1 MHHLEQAL
9 SRKKS
14 SSWLSLLK
22 DGRKGG
28 SSKSTS
34 VAATAEPTSAATEA
48 HHVPLGEE
56 IPEEARVKPSRT
68 SSGGS
73 LLDWKGKGKKDKPRS
88 YALGK
93 SEPGAPAVT
102 IEVTRAI
109 VDDDCPPLSSPSST
123 AVSSVPSGSSLSSSS
138 SRSTS
143 ARSSLDRPFNG
154 SPAIDRSGRDDES
167 PMALQTA
174 DSLRIHR
181 KAKEASSKQHD
192 GTSPVPQLKLR
203 IEPPV
208 PSLEGTD
215 RTSGAS
221 SRVSSTG
228 SESGSAT
235 ASNGRHGG
243 TNGATSASV
252 TSSSRGSIGGANRER
267 DRSRGRD
274 GSLRVVSLLG
284 AATEVVATLGLQHLL
299 VGRSHEC
306 KFPPSVLALPCVTAP
321 ASGSVVEGPSCG
333 SAHDTLSQRLRKSL
347 SRYHVDV
354 EAIKRLQP
362 DVIITQD
369 ACDVCLVT
377 VADLEAAC
385 AEYFKQREDSGHVC
399 HVVSLKP
406 ITISDVWDNMVQ
418 VAAAVGHREKG
429 CVLVQTLKARWS
441 LVRRQVPLRGSS
453 PRVRVVC
460 LQWLRPLMGAGF
472 WVPEI
477 VACAGGK
484 SLSGKPGER
493 TAMLTLETLLSLDPD
508 VIIAMCCGLSME
520 AVLREFLSLDDLPQW
535 NRLRAVQTDSVFV
548 ADGDRYFNNSGPTI
562 VESAE
567 IMVEIL
573 HARRFPNHRTAVN
586 RSGATAGGDNDDPFS
601 SFRNNR
607 VLGSGH
613 VAAGAESP
621 EIEIKYEGRAYAQLT
636 GGCVGAWRALLG
648 DGGGVDQGGES
659 WGKLDVGKGG
669 NVGSGT
675 AGEKGSGSVGEGE
688 GWFAQLA
695 SEAAAKGA
703 KEAAR
708 EATLVAKAAGKQ
720 QGTQGQGSS
729 KGELAKVANNDA
741 FIAPLRPPP
750 GYTGSV
756 TTASSSATAAAAAP
770 VGAAAAAASAA
781 PSAPAPEPLAPL
793 PSPPGRSSRRS
804 LWGLKRGKGG
814 KDAEEGGIEAER
826 KEEEVR
832 TEEAQMQAQ
841 AQAQA
846 QEQTQ
851 KLAQE
856 EQEQEQEQERERIQ
870 QLFLTQLRL
879 EEGSQQ
885 QTQPDATPELY
896 QEQQQEQ
903 HQQQQEPQQEED
915 AFPAFPPPPAISLTG
930 AALKAAQLRALFLA
944 TIEDSLPADCLLL
957 SGGLASTIIAH
968 AATSLIWPGSIAA
981 AITVVASPKAADR
994 LPAAAAAR
1002 GCQLGAGMG
1011 AGGSGGHVFVGGG
1024 PGFQPEHLLETELRF
1039 VVRVLKS
1046 FDPAEIRMGVV
1057 LAAGLREA
1065 KRQGFCSVMVGDG
1078 ADELFTAFDFMVRM
1092 SDAKLQECRHH
1103 MVDVLRF
1110 PCRDLAQALGLEVRQ
1125 PFLHPALQEFA
1136 LGLTKDELLG
1146 EGRSEEWC
1154 DYNEGN
1160 LLLRMAF
1167 PEVVS
1172 ARRPKDPIEEDGT
1185 GGVSGRKAEGE
1196 EGGPGSDTGP
1206 RASALLPSLPP
1217 GTALHYYMQVW
1228 HVHCVCAWLSSV
1240 QCCSSLKGCNSRSFL
1255 QVHCLPSLP
1264 AYVSPTSDA
1273 APVWQVFGGPVLPG
1287 VQRWQPNA
1295 CSACGFPPLFPDQL
1309 LCATCGECS
1318 TRKPSSRRRSQPNNT
1333 SPGAGGAG
1341 IGAGDVG
1348 AGADGFGVV
1357 GLGGLEGAHGRGQSG
1372 GTGSGSNGRG
1382 RLSDVPRSP
1391 RRPSTPPRGSSP
1403 SGASPSSAGN
1413 SGRKQRGCWGNA
1425 GAGGGVAGGREAFG
1439 AVESEGCGEGGEV
1452 GEWGEQVVVEVA
1464 EEVCAALSV
1473 VDQALAGVASPD
1485 RTLPVKHALG
1495 TSSSNSNN
1503 SSRSCTS
1510 NSGSMT
1516 NVHPMSNIHALLLS
1530 TYSHPPSAAS
1540 ALHHSDS
1547 LLSLVAC
1554 VDGGLSVWGDIIG
1567 SSQCS
1572 DEPEGDSDYNGRDNN
1587 EEKERCRSEGG
1598 QRRGS
1603 RRGGKGRRMGE
1614 RGGAIG
1620 GGGSM
1625 DGLDREDADAITEG
1639 TEMWSVTDATTEVAG
1654 SLPFPAQTVLTGCA
1668 ASDGNRAQRRVG
1680 LRLTDLGGG
1689 GEQEQKGDERGETR
1703 GESQG
1708 EGNGEEG
1715 EGRGK
1720 GREEKDAY
1728 SICSREWRWL
1738 EMSVSLAT
1746 CPREGDATCTALRRL
1761 PPKETAREGPSGG
1774 GCEPRMIFC
1783 TFLDI
1788 SERRKQ
1794 EDRMLQRLKDSVG
1807 PVMTAHH
1814 DMAANYDLHHH
1825 NSQHESP
1832 PTRVTPARV
1841 NHSASNEVA
1850 QQQQAGSSS
1859 RSRSRSSGVDSSGA
1873 DSGGDAREAE
1883 PVEEGRGREEQ
1894 VTAGGEAS
1902 GIVGASEGCR
1912 GNGGVESEDTGS
1924 MDTLGYL
1931 LEHSPV
1937 RQPCGRQSLELFKE
1951 LKAELMERGECAPFE
1966 WVHIRLDGSEFHV
1979 LAKVKLVIINNEH
1992 FHMSVWHD
2000 ITEMKRK
2007 EEELKAAKE
2016 AAEAGNEAKN
2026 RFLAN
2031 MSHELRKY

>member
-1172 ARRPKDPIEEDGT
+1172 ARRPKDPIEVGAGTVALTRHFARRMAREEFQAERQRVKREDQ
-1185 GGVSGRKAEGE
+1185 VRIRDPEH
-1196 EGGPGSDTGP
+1196 
-1206 RASALLPSLPP
+1206 
-1217 GTALHYYMQVW
+1217 LHYYQ
-1228 HVHCVCAWLSSV
+1228 AF
-1240 QCCSSLKGCNSRSFL
+1240 R
-1255 QVHCLPSLP
+1255 
-1264 AYVSPTSDA
+1264 
-1273 APVWQVFGGPVLPG
+1273 QVFGGPVLPG

-1439 AVESEGCGEGGEV
+1439 AVEREGCGEGGEV

-1654 SLPFPAQTVLTGCA
+1654 FSESDEWGDGDGDGDGDGTHEGLSSSGSFSDCA
-1668 ASDGNRAQRRVG
+1668 SSFSGREVG
-1680 LRLTDLGGG
+1680 AEALGVGGG
-1689 GEQEQKGDERGETR
+1689 GEKGYVLSGDDWGDS
-1703 GESQG
+1703 GHGS
-1708 EGNGEEG
+1708 
-1715 EGRGK
+1715 GRYLTK
-1720 GREEKDAY
+1720 GVEA
-1728 SICSREWRWL
+1728 
-1738 EMSVSLAT
+1738 A
-1746 CPREGDATCTALRRL
+1746 
-1761 PPKETAREGPSGG
+1761 PKY
-1774 GCEPRMIFC
+1774 
-1783 TFLDI
+1783 
-1788 SERRKQ
+1788 
-1794 EDRMLQRLKDSVG
+1794 RMLG
-1807 PVMTAHH
+1807 
-1814 DMAANYDLHHH
+1814 
-1825 NSQHESP
+1825 
-1832 PTRVTPARV
+1832 
-1841 NHSASNEVA
+1841 
-1850 QQQQAGSSS
+1850 
-1859 RSRSRSSGVDSSGA
+1859 
-1873 DSGGDAREAE
+1873 
-1883 PVEEGRGREEQ
+1883 
-1894 VTAGGEAS
+1894 
-1902 GIVGASEGCR
+1902 
-1912 GNGGVESEDTGS
+1912 
-1924 MDTLGYL
+1924 
-1931 LEHSPV
+1931 
-1937 RQPCGRQSLELFKE
+1937 
-1951 LKAELMERGECAPFE
+1951 AEL
-1966 WVHIRLDGSEFHV
+1966 
-1979 LAKVKLVIINNEH
+1979 
-1992 FHMSVWHD
+1992 
-2000 ITEMKRK
+2000 
-2007 EEELKAAKE
+2007 AAKSSL
-2016 AAEAGNEAKN
+2016 KHQQLSTTSPT
-2026 RFLAN
+2026 F
-2031 MSHELRKY
+2031 Y

>member
-1 MHHLEQAL
+1 MHHIEQAL

-34 VAATAEPTSAATEA
+34 AAATAEPTSAETEA
-48 HHVPLGEE
+48 HHAPPGEE

-102 IEVTRAI
+102 IEVTRAF
-109 VDDDCPPLSSPSST
+109 VDDDCPLSSLSST
-123 AVSSVPSGSSLSSSS
+123 VVSSVPSGSSLSSTS

-143 ARSSLDRPFNG
+143 ARSSLDRPVNG
-154 SPAIDRSGRDDES
+154 SPAIDRSSRDDES

-208 PSLEGTD
+208 ASLEGSD

-221 SRVSSTG
+221 SRASSSG

-235 ASNGRHGG
+235 ASSGRHDG

-252 TSSSRGSIGGANRER
+252 LSSSRGSVGGPNRDR

-321 ASGSVVEGPSCG
+321 ASGSGVEGPSCG
-333 SAHDTLSQRLRKSL
+333 SAHDTLSQRVRKSL

-520 AVLREFLSLDDLPQW
+520 AVLREFLNLDDLPQW

-586 RSGATAGGDNDDPFS
+586 RSGASAGGDNDAPLS

-607 VLGSGH
+607 GLGAGH
-613 VAAGAESP
+613 VAAGPDSP

-708 EATLVAKAAGKQ
+708 EAALVAKAGGKL

-741 FIAPLRPPP
+741 FIVPLRPPP

-756 TTASSSATAAAAAP
+756 TTASSNATAAAAAP
-770 VGAAAAAASAA
+770 VGAAAAAVSAA

-826 KEEEVR
+826 KEEE
-832 TEEAQMQAQ
+832 
-841 AQAQA
+841 
-846 QEQTQ
+846 
-851 KLAQE
+851 
-856 EQEQEQEQERERIQ
+856 
-870 QLFLTQLRL
+870 
-879 EEGSQQ
+879 
-885 QTQPDATPELY
+885 
-896 QEQQQEQ
+896 
-903 HQQQQEPQQEED
+903 
-915 AFPAFPPPPAISLTG
+915 
-930 AALKAAQLRALFLA
+930 AAQLRALFLA

-981 AITVVASPKAADR
+981 AITVLASPKAADR

-1146 EGRSEEWC
+1146 EGRSKEWC

-1172 ARRPKDPIEEDGT
+1172 ARRPKDPIEVGAGTVALTRHFARRMAREEFQAERQRVKREDQ
-1185 GGVSGRKAEGE
+1185 VRIRDPEH
-1196 EGGPGSDTGP
+1196 
-1206 RASALLPSLPP
+1206 
-1217 GTALHYYMQVW
+1217 LHYYQ
-1228 HVHCVCAWLSSV
+1228 AF
-1240 QCCSSLKGCNSRSFL
+1240 R
-1255 QVHCLPSLP
+1255 
-1264 AYVSPTSDA
+1264 
-1273 APVWQVFGGPVLPG
+1273 QVFGGPVLPG

-1318 TRKPSSRRRSQPNNT
+1318 TRKPSSRRRSQPNNAG
-1333 SPGAGGAG
+1333 PGAGGVG
-1341 IGAGDVG
+1341 SCAGDVG
-1348 AGADGFGVV
+1348 AGADGFGGV

-1425 GAGGGVAGGREAFG
+1425 GAGGGQVGGREAFG
-1439 AVESEGCGEGGEV
+1439 AVEREGCGEGGEG

-1495 TSSSNSNN
+1495 TSSSNINSN
-1503 SSRSCTS
+1503 SSRSCT
-1510 NSGSMT
+1510 NNNGSMN

-1603 RRGGKGRRMGE
+1603 RRAGRGRRMGE

-1654 SLPFPAQTVLTGCA
+1654 FSESEEWGDGDADGDGDGDGTHEGLSSSGSFSDCASSFSGRDGGAEVLG
-1668 ASDGNRAQRRVG
+1668 VG
-1680 LRLTDLGGG
+1680 MMGVGGG
-1689 GEQEQKGDERGETR
+1689 GEKGYVLG
-1703 GESQG
+1703 
-1708 EGNGEEG
+1708 GN
-1715 EGRGK
+1715 
-1720 GREEKDAY
+1720 
-1728 SICSREWRWL
+1728 EW
-1738 EMSVSLAT
+1738 
-1746 CPREGDATCTALRRL
+1746 G
-1761 PPKETAREGPSGG
+1761 
-1774 GCEPRMIFC
+1774 
-1783 TFLDI
+1783 
-1788 SERRKQ
+1788 
-1794 EDRMLQRLKDSVG
+1794 
-1807 PVMTAHH
+1807 
-1814 DMAANYDLHHH
+1814 
-1825 NSQHESP
+1825 
-1832 PTRVTPARV
+1832 
-1841 NHSASNEVA
+1841 
-1850 QQQQAGSSS
+1850 
-1859 RSRSRSSGVDSSGA
+1859 
-1873 DSGGDAREAE
+1873 DSGHGS
-1883 PVEEGRGREEQ
+1883 GR
-1894 VTAGGEAS
+1894 
-1902 GIVGASEGCR
+1902 C
-1912 GNGGVESEDTGS
+1912 
-1924 MDTLGYL
+1924 
-1931 LEHSPV
+1931 
-1937 RQPCGRQSLELFKE
+1937 
-1951 LKAELMERGECAPFE
+1951 
-1966 WVHIRLDGSEFHV
+1966 
-1979 LAKVKLVIINNEH
+1979 LVQ
-1992 FHMSVWHD
+1992 MW
-2000 ITEMKRK
+2000 
-2007 EEELKAAKE
+2007 LP
-2016 AAEAGNEAKN
+2016 
-2026 RFLAN
+2026 
-2031 MSHELRKY
+2031 SHH